1 MRRTKILKLKT
12 FSTRVYLAIGV
23 SILFALLAMPGV
35 LNADYLKFFSNI
47 CLSFGAAV
55 VAYEEWAKTNKVAV
69 SNTVK
74 SFLIVSSV
82 ILVTLCIYLLIARY
96 V

>member
-1 MRRTKILKLKT
+1 MLILET
-12 FSTRVYLAIGV
+12 FNTRVYLAIGV
-23 SILFALLAMPGV
+23 SILFALLSVPGV
-35 LNADYLKFFSNI
+35 LSADYLKFFSHI
-47 CLSFGAAV
+47 SLSFGAAV
-55 VAYEEWAKTNKVAV
+55 FAYGEWAKNNNVAV

-82 ILVTLCIYLLIARY
+82 ILVSLCVYLLISRY